1 MNELEAALSLTME
14 LESGRLPLTRVR
26 EGGITDFLRKQNI
39 PIIIRGNPVL
49 RYTNG
54 AARRVAVSFRSEKQ
68 LLATFKGTRMKDA
81 AFDGLPEAPWRY
93 EALYPDPL
101 GEQYVEVVQ
110 DIGGH
115 SIEHVS
121 LLASGGWA
129 WSGWHIDSNPGG
141 SIVSQ
146 LERGR
151 KFWFFTTRTREVKTL
166 CRKRIV
172 PPLERHRSLPSTL
185 RDDLLQFRANIAYCI
200 QEPVDV
206 VLFSSLTAH
215 CVLTGPGPA
224 ALMTTTLKVEG
235 AEEERV
241 QHLGAQYQPQGV
253 RRAIRQPGSR
263 GRSRGKRRSRFS

>member
-1 MNELEAALSLTME
+1 ME

-54 AARRVAVSFRSEKQ
+54 AARRVAVCFRSEEQ
-68 LLATFKGTRMKDA
+68 FLATFKGTRIKDA

-110 DIGGH
+110 GIGGH
-115 SIEHVS
+115 SIKHVS

-151 KFWFFTTRTREVKTL
+151 KLWFFTTRTREVKTL

-172 PPLERHRSLPSTL
+172 PPLERLRSLPSTL
-185 RDDLLQFRANIAYCI
+185 RDDLLQFREHIAYCI
-200 QEPVDV
+200 QEPGDV
-206 VLFSSLTAH
+206 VLFPSLTAH

-224 ALMTTTLKVEG
+224 ALMTTTLKVEE

-241 QHLGAQYQPQGV
+241 QRLGAQYQPQGV

-263 GRSRGKRRSRFS
+263 GKSRGKTVQVFMR

>member
-1 MNELEAALSLTME
+1 MNELEAASSLTME
-14 LESGRLPLTRVR
+14 LESGRLPLTRLR
-26 EGGITDFLRKQNI
+26 EGDITDFLRKQNI
-39 PIIIRGNPVL
+39 RIIIRGNPVL

-54 AARRVAVSFRSEKQ
+54 AVRRVAACFRSEKQ

-115 SIEHVS
+115 VS

-151 KFWFFTTRTREVKTL
+151 KLWFFTTRTREVKTL
-166 CRKRIV
+166 
-172 PPLERHRSLPSTL
+172 
-185 RDDLLQFRANIAYCI
+185 
-200 QEPVDV
+200 
-206 VLFSSLTAH
+206 
-215 CVLTGPGPA
+215 
-224 ALMTTTLKVEG
+224 
-235 AEEERV
+235 
-241 QHLGAQYQPQGV
+241 
-253 RRAIRQPGSR
+253 
-263 GRSRGKRRSRFS
+263 

>member
-1 MNELEAALSLTME
+1 ME

-49 RYTNG
+49 LYTNG
-54 AARRVAVSFRSEKQ
+54 AARRIAVCFSSEKQ

-81 AFDGLPEAPWRY
+81 AFDGLPETPWRY
-93 EALYPDPL
+93 EAPYPDPL

-110 DIGGH
+110 GIGGL

-151 KFWFFTTRTREVKTL
+151 KLWFFTIRTRGVKTL

-172 PPLERHRSLPSTL
+172 PPLERLRSLPSTL
-185 RDDLLQFRANIAYCI
+185 QHDLLQFREYLVYCI
-200 QEPVDV
+200 QEPGDV
-206 VLFSSLTAH
+206 VLFSSLAAH

-224 ALMTTTLKVEG
+224 ALMTTTLKTEE

-241 QHLGAQYQPQGV
+241 QRLGAQYQPQGV
-253 RRAIRQPGSR
+253 RRAIRQR
-263 GRSRGKRRSRFS
+263 GKSRGKRRSRFS